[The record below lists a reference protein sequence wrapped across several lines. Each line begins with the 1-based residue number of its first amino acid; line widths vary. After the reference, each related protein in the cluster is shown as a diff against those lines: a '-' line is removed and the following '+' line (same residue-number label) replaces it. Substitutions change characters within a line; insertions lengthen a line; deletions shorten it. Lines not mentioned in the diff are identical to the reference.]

1 MEMKERIQQ
10 KAEQLFRAYG
20 IRSVTMDEI
29 ASQLGISKKTI
40 YQFFSDK
47 EEVVAAVFHGI
58 IDSNKSCC
66 MKDRKRAENPVHE
79 VFLAY
84 DMAMEM
90 FRNMNPAILFDLMK
104 YHPEVHQRFH
114 EYKYGFMYEMIS
126 HNLKRGIEMEL
137 YRADLDIDIITRFR
151 IESLMFGFNTMVFP
165 DNKNNLAKIEAA
177 IFEHF
182 LYGIATTKGIKLI
195 EKYKKQ
201 RQPKS

>member
-40 YQFFSDK
+40 YQSFSDK

-58 IDSNKSCC
+58 IDHNKSCC
-66 MKDRKRAENPVHE
+66 LKDRTRAENPVHE
-79 VFLAY
+79 IFLAY

-90 FRNMNPAILFDLMK
+90 FRDMNPAILFDLMK
-104 YHPEVHQRFH
+104 YHPEVHQRFQ
-114 EYKYGFMYEMIS
+114 EYKHGFLYEMIS
-126 HNLKRGIEMEL
+126 ANLKKGIEQEL
-137 YRADLDIDIITRFR
+137 YRNEIDIDILTRYR
-151 IESLMFGFNTMVFP
+151 IESAMMPFNSMVFP
-165 DNKNNLAKIEAA
+165 DNKNNLLKIEAA
-177 IFEHF
+177 LFDHF
-182 LYGIATTKGIKLI
+182 LHGIATPKGIKLI

-201 RQPKS
+201 RQPK